1 MKAGIAPYPRPHGEQ
16 TNAKLLTFTPKNT
29 KTNDRNNKHFSLAL
43 ELLGFSMP
51 AQTASPKA
59 GFATEQKKHRSTH
72 FALESNA
79 LRSLK
84 A

>member
-1 MKAGIAPYPRPHGEQ
+1 MKAAIAPYPRPHGKQ

-59 GFATEQKKHRSTH
+59 GFELLTKKAPFNPFR
-72 FALESNA
+72 A
-79 LRSLK
+79 
-84 A
+84 